1 MLSNLLVQL
10 VNGLADASALFLVAA
25 GLSLIFGVTRIVNF
39 AHGSFYMIG
48 VYVAYSIASRF
59 GATTAGFWVSVVAAA
74 LVVAVLGALVEVVVL
89 RRIYRA
95 PELFHLLATF
105 ALVLIFRDAA
115 LWLWGPQ
122 DLFGPRAPHL
132 AGAIDLLGHT
142 LPTYDIALIVMGP
155 LVLLALWYALTRTR
169 WGTLVRAATQD
180 REMLGALGI
189 NQAWLFTGVFF
200 VGAFLAGLAGALQVP
215 RMSAN
220 LSLDLETIGNAFVV
234 VVVGGMGSIPGA
246 FVAALLIAE
255 IKALCIG
262 IGHVSIGGIDLSLS
276 KFTLVAEFVV
286 MAIVLVVR
294 PWGLL
299 GRATTAVRGMAT
311 AEAPLRPAGKRLRAL
326 AVVALVVLA
335 LAPLAATAFPY
346 MPVLLVEILI
356 AVLFAASLHFIMGP
370 GGMHSFGHAAYF
382 GLGAYG
388 AALFLKVLDLPMEAA
403 LVLGPLLAVGG
414 ALVFGWFCV
423 RLSGVYLAMLTLAF
437 AQIVWS
443 VVFQWDDVTGGS
455 NGVLGLWPSSWL
467 SSPVAYYYLTLVC
480 AALGVWLLRRMLFS
494 PLGYAMRA
502 SRDSV
507 LRAEAI
513 GIDVKRVQW
522 AAFVIASLFCGL
534 AGSLYAFSKGTI
546 SPEVISIGRSVDGL
560 VMVLLGGLQTLTG
573 PIVGAAVFTW
583 LEDTVARQTD
593 YWQALLG
600 FAILLLVIAFPQG
613 IAGFIRDRFDNDDAD
628 DSTKN
633 SAAATE
639 GL

>member
-1 MLSNLLVQL
+1 MLPNLLVQL

-39 AHGSFYMIG
+39 AHGSFYMLG
-48 VYVAYSIASRF
+48 LYVAYSIASRF
-59 GATTAGFWVSVVAAA
+59 GASVAGFWLSMLASA
-74 LVVAVLGALVEVVVL
+74 LVIGVLGALVEFVVL
-89 RRIYRA
+89 RRIYKA

-115 LWLWGPQ
+115 LAIWGPQ

-132 AGAIDLLGHT
+132 AGAVELLGHQ
-142 LPTYDIALIVMGP
+142 LPSWDLALIVIGP
-155 LVLLALWYALTRTR
+155 LVLLLLWYALTRTR

-200 VGAFLAGLAGALQVP
+200 VGAFLAGLGGALQGP

-262 IGHVSIGGIDLSLS
+262 IGHVSLFGIDVSLS
-276 KFTLVAEFVV
+276 RFTLVAEFVV
-286 MAIVLVVR
+286 MAVVLVVR
-294 PWGLL
+294 PYGLL
-299 GRATTAVRGMAT
+299 GRAGEAIRAP
-311 AEAPLRPAGKRLRAL
+311 APADAPLKPAGKRLKWL
-326 AVVALVVLA
+326 AACILAALV
-335 LAPLAATAFPY
+335 LAPLAAGAFAY

-403 LVLGPLLAVGG
+403 LVLGPLLAVLG

-443 VVFQWDDVTGGS
+443 VVYQWDDVTGGS
-455 NGVLGLWPSSWL
+455 NGILGLWPSNWL
-467 SSPVAYYYLTLVC
+467 SSPVAYYYLTLAFAV
-480 AALGVWLLRRMLFS
+480 LGVWLLRRMLFS

-502 SRDSV
+502 ARDSA

-513 GIDVKRVQW
+513 GIDTKRVQW

-546 SPEVISIGRSVDGL
+546 SPEVISVSRSVDGL
-560 VMVLLGGLQTLTG
+560 VMVLLGGIQTLAG
-573 PIVGAAVFTW
+573 PIAGAAIFTW
-583 LEDTVARQTD
+583 LQDAVARQTD

-600 FAILLLVIAFPQG
+600 VAILVLVIAFPQG
-613 IAGFIRDRFDNDDAD
+613 VVGFVRERFERNEPEAGAQR
-628 DSTKN
+628 
-633 SAAATE
+633 
-639 GL
+639 